1 MLARYRVL
9 NTRNTC
15 NKLRVRKGTNC
26 ISHLRRIHVWR
37 AILVVSHQSIDVMY
51 INTHIHRTSS
61 YACRIACI
69 TRDIRNSQ
77 RQVQNVCCNTYQ
89 QHTTTGCVMKY
100 TTQILMR
107 TIGNTT
113 NTCETQTIA
122 PCIPFMRLYTPRK
135 KVLVVSRQGT
145 IYDDTHN
152 TNAHMIAMCIYM
164 A

>member
-51 INTHIHRTSS
+51 ISTHIHRTSS

-89 QHTTTGCVMKY
+89 QHTTTGCIMKY
-100 TTQILMR
+100 TTLILMR
-107 TIGNTT
+107 TMGNTT
-113 NTCETQTIA
+113 NTCETQTIE
-122 PCIPFMRLYTPRK
+122 PFILFMRMYIP
-135 KVLVVSRQGT
+135 SRVHAYSTRVGGRYII
-145 IYDDTHN
+145 IY
-152 TNAHMIAMCIYM
+152 I
-164 A
+164 

>member
-37 AILVVSHQSIDVMY
+37 AILVVSHQSTDVMY
-51 INTHIHRTSS
+51 ISIHIHRTSS
-61 YACRIACI
+61 YACRTTAYI

-100 TTQILMR
+100 TTLILMR
-107 TIGNTT
+107 TIDNAT
-113 NTCETQTIA
+113 NTCETQTIESS
-122 PCIPFMRLYTPRK
+122 IPFMRMYTP
-135 KVLVVSRQGT
+135 SRVHAYSTRVGGRYII
-145 IYDDTHN
+145 IY
-152 TNAHMIAMCIYM
+152 I
-164 A
+164 